1 MYSILLVDDEKTI
14 REYLPKAIPFE
25 EHGFFIKDTA
35 VNGREALDKL
45 ETVKPDLVLL
55 DVKMPIMGGLQFL
68 KMLRQSEYSNTLVVM
83 LSGFSDFEYAKEAM
97 KYGVKDYL
105 TKPVDEDEI
114 IPLLK
119 SMQKELDENIDSKSR
134 DMFRKHINT
143 LNNLYNGA
151 STERE
156 LLKDYTLMTCVL
168 LPGSNDSIDNNPHA
182 VLEECLKTVMYG
194 FEICLFRTK
203 NSQYTFLLPLKILK
217 QPDNNIKDFSDGL
230 TSIFKE
236 HNLNCAL
243 MFDSYIF
250 NNSEKTFRED
260 FSNHMYSMLT
270 ELFFSPIGF
279 IDYSPI
285 QFKPGMEISPEGKY
299 LDELRQNLSSLN
311 RQGII
316 NVIDR
321 LIKEIEKI
329 HLGIHYIQEIT
340 YRIYYLIL
348 DEINSAG
355 DQNQGEAILARPEW
369 LDLPFFIS
377 FAKWKDLLSSMV
389 ANGIS
394 FIERRY
400 KMSKMGISREVIQ
413 YVHLHYMEQINVKK
427 VADKFFLNAA
437 YLGRAFQKAAGVNF
451 NQYVNQLRITEAK
464 RLLLQTDKLIYEIAN
479 EVGYSESCY
488 FITKFTQEAGKSPN
502 EYRNQNTAGYGKY

>member
-25 EHGFFIKDTA
+25 DHGFVVKDTA
-35 VNGREALDKL
+35 VNGKEALDKL
-45 ETVKPDLVLL
+45 VTVKPDLVLL
-55 DVKMPIMGGLQFL
+55 DVKMPVMGGLQFL

-119 SMQKELDENIDSKSR
+119 SMQKELDENIDRKSQ
-134 DMFRKHINT
+134 DLFRKQINT

-151 STERE
+151 SMERE

-168 LPGSNDSIDNNPHA
+168 LPGSNDSNDNNPHV
-182 VLEECLKTVMYG
+182 VLGECLKTVMSNL
-194 FEICLFRTK
+194 ETCLFRQK
-203 NSQYTFLLPLKILK
+203 SSQYTFLLSPKLLK
-217 QPDNNIKDFSDGL
+217 QLDNNKKDFSDQL
-230 TSIFKE
+230 VPIFKK
-236 HNLNCAL
+236 HNINCTL

-250 NNSEKTFRED
+250 NNTEKTFRED

-279 IDYSPI
+279 MDYNPET
-285 QFKPGMEISPEGKY
+285 FKPGKELCLECKY
-299 LDELRQNLSSLN
+299 LDELRQNLSSLD
-311 RQGII
+311 RQGIT
-316 NVIDR
+316 NVIDK
-321 LIKEIEKI
+321 LINDVEKI
-329 HLGIHYIQEIT
+329 HLGIHYVQEIT

-355 DQNQGEAILARPEW
+355 DQNQGESILARPEW
-369 LDLPFFIS
+369 LDLPFFVS
-377 FAKWKDLLSSMV
+377 FGKWKDLLRSMV
-389 ANGIS
+389 TNGIS
-394 FIERRY
+394 FVERRC
-400 KMSKMGISREVIQ
+400 KMAKMGISRDVIQ

-437 YLGRAFQKAAGVNF
+437 YLGRAFQKATGVNF

-488 FITKFTQEAGKSPN
+488 FITKFTQGTGKSPN
-502 EYRNQNTAGYGKY
+502 EYRNQIIAEYDKY

>member
-25 EHGFFIKDTA
+25 DHGFVVKDTA
-35 VNGREALDKL
+35 VNGKEALDKL
-45 ETVKPDLVLL
+45 VTVKPDLVLL
-55 DVKMPIMGGLQFL
+55 DVKMPVMGGLQFL

-119 SMQKELDENIDSKSR
+119 SMQKELDENSDRKSQ
-134 DMFRKHINT
+134 DLFRKHINA

-151 STERE
+151 SIERE

-168 LPGSNDSIDNNPHA
+168 LPGSNDLNDNNPHV
-182 VLEECLKTVMYG
+182 VLGECLKTVMG
-194 FEICLFRTK
+194 SLETCLFRTK
-203 NSQYTFLLPLKILK
+203 SSRYTFLLPPKILK
-217 QPDNNIKDFSDGL
+217 QPDNSKKDFSDHL
-230 TSIFKE
+230 ASIFKK
-236 HNLNCAL
+236 HNINCTL

-250 NNSEKTFRED
+250 NNTEKTFRED

-279 IDYSPI
+279 IDYNPE
-285 QFKPGMEISPEGKY
+285 QFKSGVEICLEGKY
-299 LDELRQNLSSLN
+299 LEDLRENLISLN
-311 RQGII
+311 RQGVT
-316 NVIDR
+316 NVIDK
-321 LIKEIEKI
+321 LINDVEKI
-329 HLGIHYIQEIT
+329 HLGIHYVQEIT

-348 DEINSAG
+348 DQINSSEN
-355 DQNQGEAILARPEW
+355 QNHGEAAIISRPEW
-369 LDLPFFIS
+369 LDLPYFIS
-377 FAKWKDLLSSMV
+377 FNKWKDLLSAMV
-389 ANGIS
+389 TNGIA
-394 FIERRY
+394 FIERRC
-400 KMSKMGISREVIQ
+400 KLANMGISRDVIQ
-413 YVHLHYMEQINVKK
+413 YIHLNYMEQISIKK
-427 VADKFFLNAA
+427 VADKFFVNAA
-437 YLGRAFQKAAGVNF
+437 YLGRVFQKATGVNF
-451 NQYVNQLRITEAK
+451 KQYVNHLRIAEAK

-488 FITKFTQEAGKSPN
+488 FITKFTQEAGLSPN
-502 EYRNQNTAGYGKY
+502 EFRNQINS